1 MIRRVISAERI
12 FSMPLAAKA
21 ESAQAERPPRVVLL
35 RMIAGCRST
44 GDGIRAYRL
53 PSLGSET
60 AVLDGS

>member
-21 ESAQAERPPRVVLL
+21 ETQAERPPRVVLL
-35 RMIAGCRST
+35 RMIAGYRST